1 VKICRVP
8 AMFYYSVSKNNDAQI
23 INPPV
28 TPSGFMCSNVLISS
42 KIAVEISHALL
53 QALNAQ
59 SAS

>member
-1 VKICRVP
+1 
-8 AMFYYSVSKNNDAQI
+8 MFYYSVSKNNDAQI

-28 TPSGFMCSNVLISS
+28 APSGFMCSDVLISS